1 MRFRTRPSLIAR
13 LRNLDD
19 AAAWRE
25 FEASYRPFIRQV
37 GVDAGVPRESLAD
50 IAQDVLLTVVR
61 VIPRFA
67 YDPARGR
74 FRSWLSRIVRS
85 RCCDLSRRRRREA
98 RLKTQ
103 VAEWG
108 LPGSKLS
115 GECDSLPGLEVLCA
129 AMAVVRSSARP
140 QTWTCFEQHV
150 LQGRPAADV
159 APDVGTTVNA
169 VYLNSM
175 RMMNRVEAECRRVQD
190 QGQGHES
197 KAVSI
202 HD

>member
-13 LRNLDD
+13 LRNLED

-25 FEASYRPFIRQV
+25 FEASYRPFIRRV
-37 GVDAGVPRESLAD
+37 GVDAGVPKETLAD
-50 IAQDVLLTVVR
+50 MAQDVLLTVVR

-67 YDPARGR
+67 YDPSRGR
-74 FRSWLSRIVRS
+74 FRSWLARIVRS
-85 RCCDLSRRRRREA
+85 RCCDLSRRRRRDA

-103 VAEWG
+103 LAEWV
-108 LPGSKLS
+108 LPGAKIS
-115 GECDSLPGLEVLCA
+115 EERDSAPHEEALRA
-129 AMAVVRSSARP
+129 AIDVARSTARP
-140 QTWTCFEQHV
+140 QTWDCFEQHV
-150 LQGRPAADV
+150 LKGRPAAEV
-159 APDVGTTVNA
+159 ASEVGTTVNA

-175 RMMNRVEAECRRVQD
+175 RMMNRVEAECRRLQD